1 MDIKDNNELRNF
13 VKRIRLEL
21 EKNNEINLANDL
33 KNWNN
38 ESFTSSSE
46 FLGELMLILE
56 KVKLSMQI
64 SDVTKKEIIECIL
77 IIRKALTV

>member
-1 MDIKDNNELRNF
+1 MDIKDNDELRNF

-21 EKNNEINLANDL
+21 QKNNEINLANDL

-46 FLGELMLILE
+46 FLGELMLLLE

-64 SDVTKKEIIECIL
+64 SDVKKKEIIECIL